1 MSDQAKWME
10 WCKDVL
16 EYVDANEKTYKFS
29 EEQVDE
35 LRFLAGEKTLR
46 NLGRLL
52 RQLDE
57 ISIIIRTRM
66 GDSRMS
72 DKIQGYIDMMTRP
85 AGLQ

>member
-35 LRFLAGEKTLR
+35 LRFLVGEKTIR
-46 NLGRLL
+46 NPGRLL